1 MTHWTRRWVFA
12 AVATAVSVTGC
23 GEGSTPGRAEPS
35 ADTGVPETAVSA
47 PAAELEI
54 REWSVPWPQT
64 RPRDPYVGPDGRVW
78 FVGQQGDY
86 VAVLNPADGEF
97 ARFDLDPG
105 AGPHNLIVGP
115 DGIVWY
121 AGNRA
126 AHIGRLDPATGAID
140 TLPMP
145 GTAAED
151 PHTLVFDGEGDI
163 WFTVQG
169 GNRVGHLDTETREIR
184 IAEVPTPEARPYGIV
199 VDGSGRPWFTEF
211 GANKIARI
219 DPATMAIEEI
229 VLPRAGTRPRR
240 LEIDGSGNVWYVDF
254 AEGYLGRI
262 DPAGEIREWQT
273 PGGQAAR
280 PYGMAM
286 DEQGRPWFVETGPSP
301 NRLVG
306 FDAETEEFAWIAEI
320 PSGGGTVRHMYYHAP
335 ERAIWFGTDAG
346 TIGRATLP

>member
-1 MTHWTRRWVFA
+1 MTISTRRWIWATMA
-12 AVATAVSVTGC
+12 AVVSATGC
-23 GEGSTPGRAEPS
+23 GDASTSGRAEPS
-35 ADTGVPETAVSA
+35 PDPGAARTAASD
-47 PAAELEI
+47 PTAEVEI
-54 REWSVPWPQT
+54 REWPVPWPAT

-86 VAVLNPADGEF
+86 LGVLTPEDGEF

-115 DGIVWY
+115 DGTVWY

-126 AHIGRLDPATGAID
+126 AHIGRRDPASGAIEKIPLAD
-140 TLPMP
+140 P
-145 GTAAED
+145 AAGD
-151 PHTLVFDGEGDI
+151 PHTMIFDGEGDI

-169 GNRVGHLDTETREIR
+169 GNRVGHLDTDTREIR
-184 IAEVPTPEARPYGIV
+184 IAQVPTREARPYGIV
-199 VDGSGRPWFTEF
+199 ADGSGRAWFTEF
-211 GANKIARI
+211 GTNKIGRI
-219 DPATMAIEEI
+219 DAATMAIEEI
-229 VLPRAGTRPRR
+229 VLPRAETRPRR

-254 AEGYLGRI
+254 AGGYLGRI
-262 DPAGEIREWQT
+262 DPAGEVREWRT

-286 DEQGRPWFVETGPSP
+286 DEKGRPWFVETGPSP

-306 FDAETEEFAWIAEI
+306 FDPQTETFAWSAEI
-320 PSGGGTVRHMYYHAP
+320 PSGGGSVRHMFFHAP
-335 ERAIWFGTDAG
+335 DRTIWFGTDTG